1 MSDLFKQALKAQL
14 DNKLAEAFALYQQV
28 LLIDPKHKDSLFN
41 VGLIFVRTGDFKQ
54 AIHFLTQAAAI
65 EKNAAICSLL
75 GLSYMNTQQA
85 ELAIEYYQQAIQF
98 DANEYMAHHHLGIL
112 YCQRYQYEK
121 GVSFLQKALTIKP
134 HDYSTL
140 SDLGMAL
147 MQQGEHQQAAH
158 YFRAA
163 IQASNYQSP
172 VAYQNL
178 LLCLC
183 FDETAFPQQYLEEAH
198 KLNLLFQSYAKPF
211 THWPQKERSPTQPLR
226 VGLVCGDINNHPVG
240 YFLETFISQTN
251 RQSLQFFVYD
261 TSHYDDDLSARV
273 KPFIHKWT
281 NIQQMPDEQAAHV
294 IYQDKIH
301 ILIDL
306 AGHTAYNKLSL
317 FAFRPAPIQMSF
329 LGYFASTGMSFID
342 YFISDE
348 ISIPK
353 THHAYFSEKIAYL
366 PNTRLCFSPP
376 VTEFNQTI
384 NSLPALDKGHISFGC
399 FQNLSKINHKI
410 LKLWKEILNQTPN
423 SKLVILNKQ
432 FHDQSVK
439 EAFIKKII
447 AAEINPQQ
455 LILKMGLSRSDYFKA
470 YHDVDFMLDTFPYPG
485 GTTTCEALW
494 MGVPTLTL
502 SGKTLLERQ
511 GHSIMAN
518 AGLDDWVCYN
528 EKEYIFKAISFAQ
541 NTTLLTKIRQELR
554 QNLQHLPI
562 MNATQFA
569 KDFEDTLKKI
579 WQHKDKH

>member
-28 LLIDPKHKDSLFN
+28 LLSDPKHKDSLFN

-54 AIHFLTQAAAI
+54 ALHFLTQAASI
-65 EKNAAICSLL
+65 EKNAATCSLL

-85 ELAIEYYQQAIQF
+85 ELAIESYQQAIQF

-121 GVSFLQKALTIKP
+121 GISFLQKALKIKP
-134 HDYSTL
+134 HDYSAL

-163 IQASNYQSP
+163 IQASHNQSP

-183 FDETAFPQQYLEEAH
+183 FDETAFPQQYLQEAH
-198 KLNLLFQSYAKPF
+198 QLDLLFQSHAKPF
-211 THWPQKERSPTQPLR
+211 TSWSQTKLSPTQPLR

-240 YFLETFISQTN
+240 YFLESFISKN
-251 RQSLQFFVYD
+251 NPQSLQFFVYN

-294 IYQDKIH
+294 IYQDQIH

-342 YFISDE
+342 YFIADA
-348 ISIPK
+348 ISVPK
-353 THHAYFSEKIAYL
+353 EYKHYFSEKIAYL

-376 VTEFNQTI
+376 VTEFNTAI
-384 NSLPALDKGHISFGC
+384 NTLPALNKGYISFGC
-399 FQNLSKINHKI
+399 FQNLSKINRKI
-410 LKLWKEILNQTPN
+410 LRLWNEILNQTPN
-423 SKLVILNKQ
+423 SKLIILNKQ
-432 FHDQSVK
+432 FHDESVK
-439 EAFIKKII
+439 QAFIQKII
-447 AAEINPQQ
+447 TAGINPQQ
-455 LILKMGLSRSDYFKA
+455 VILKMGLSRSDYFKA

-518 AGLDDWVCYN
+518 AGLDDWVCYH
-528 EKEYIFKAISFAQ
+528 ETDYINKAIEWSK
-541 NTTLLTKIRQELR
+541 NTQKLAKIRA
-554 QNLQHLPI
+554 NLQAKLLELPI
-562 MNATQFA
+562 MNATQFVHN
-569 KDFEDTLKKI
+569 FEQTLSSI
-579 WQHKDKH
+579 WHNHKF